1 MYAYFSRD
9 LSELEPEPESE
20 LEELEDDRDDYEEL
34 LLLESDSESFLLLP
48 FDFFLCLNIYH
59 HLPSLPGIFRIRTW
73 SSSSIPLLLQEFGTF
88 LFPTCNVSSTSD
100 QVSRNT
106 YIHHLAVDLCL
117 SGVCLLFIPSRSF
130 LENLHLT
137 YLWQPYQHHLSL
149 WSPNL
154 NWIYNESI
162 ISNNANAFDTRVLT
176 ENLA

>member
-1 MYAYFSRD
+1 MYTYFSRD
-9 LSELEPEPESE
+9 LSELEPEPDSE

-48 FDFFLCLNIYH
+48 FYFFLCLNIYH
-59 HLPSLPGIFRIRTW
+59 PLPSLPWIFRIRTW
-73 SSSSIPLLLQEFGTF
+73 SSSSIPLLLQKFGTF

-106 YIHHLAVDLCL
+106 YIHHLAVGLCL
-117 SGVCLLFIPSRSF
+117 FGVCLLFIPSRSF

-162 ISNNANAFDTRVLT
+162 ISNNANTFDTRVLT